1 MGNMGNSRDEVME
14 AEISRVARKA
24 FKQLLKD
31 IRSEPRT
38 LVIEPGDN
46 KDNISGD
53 TIADIR
59 AWLFRKE

>member
-1 MGNMGNSRDEVME
+1 MKESQSRLQEKDISKVM
-14 AEISRVARKA
+14 RKA
-24 FKQLLKD
+24 FKQFLKD
-31 IRSEPRT
+31 IRSEPA

-46 KDNISGD
+46 KDNVSGD

>member
-1 MGNMGNSRDEVME
+1 MNSRHQEIKDKDISKVM
-14 AEISRVARKA
+14 RKA